1 MKKTLSPARGRVMT
15 IKAVTMTS
23 MLLYDTTLR
32 DGAQGEHINF
42 SAEDKMK
49 IALRLDDMGFH
60 YIEGGW
66 PGANPKDTAFFEAA
80 RSITFKNAKLAAFG
94 STCRPGMKPGDDPLL
109 KALAASEA
117 PVVTLFGKT
126 WDLHIERIM
135 ENTLEENLRMIRES
149 VAWFVSLGREVI
161 YDAEHFFDGY
171 KDNRDYA
178 LETLAAAWEGGA
190 EVLTLCDTN
199 GGTLPHEIEAIME
212 DVKGWFADR
221 PFGDQRPLKLGIHAH
236 NDSNLAVANS
246 ITAVRSGAVMVQG
259 TINGYGERC
268 GNADLTS
275 IIPVMQLKMNIDC
288 MGQERLARIKSLS
301 RFVSETANVPPLN
314 SRPFVGKSAF
324 AHKGGAHVSAVLKE
338 PRGYEHMT
346 PELVGNERRVIMSD
360 YSGKSN
366 VTYKAKEMGI
376 DLEGVDSR
384 EVVSEIKRLEQE
396 GYQFEA
402 AEGSFRLL
410 VERMAGRFKPRFQ
423 LKNFRVTVEKDK
435 DRHCSSHAIVH
446 IDTPFGEEMSA
457 ASGDGPVS
465 ALDNALRKAL
475 ECFYP
480 RDMAHMQLVDYKV
493 RVLDGAGG
501 TGSKVRVLIESR
513 DPDTIWSTIGVSEDI
528 IEASWQALA
537 DSFHYKLG
545 SSEI

>member
-1 MKKTLSPARGRVMT
+1 
-15 IKAVTMTS
+15 MTS

-42 SAEDKMK
+42 SADDKMK
-49 IALRLDDMGFH
+49 IARRLDEMGFH

-80 RSITFKNAKLAAFG
+80 RSVCFKNAKLAAFG
-94 STCRPGMKPGDDPLL
+94 STCKPGVKPEDDPILQ
-109 KALAASEA
+109 ALAESGA
-117 PVVTLFGKT
+117 PVITLFGKT
-126 WDLHIERIM
+126 WDLHVIRIM
-135 ENTLEENLRMIRES
+135 QNTLEENLRMIRES
-149 VAWFVSLGREVI
+149 VAWFVSLGKEVI

-178 LETLAAAWEGGA
+178 LKTLAAAWEGGA
-190 EVLTLCDTN
+190 SVLVPCDTN
-199 GGTLPHEIEAIME
+199 GGTLPHEIEAIFKDMQAWLKERFPE
-212 DVKGWFADR
+212 DS
-221 PFGDQRPLKLGIHAH
+221 RPLRFGIHAH
-236 NDSNLAVANS
+236 NDASMAVANS
-246 ITAVRSGAVMVQG
+246 ITAVRCGAVMVQG

-268 GNADLTS
+268 GNADMTS
-275 IIPVMQLKMNIDC
+275 IMPILQFKMNIPC
-288 MGQERLARIKSLS
+288 LTTERMAQLKSLS

-338 PRGYEHMT
+338 PRGYEHML

-366 VTYKAKEMGI
+366 VTYKAQEMGI
-376 DLEGVDSR
+376 DMGGVDSR

-396 GYQFEA
+396 GFQFEA

-435 DRHCSSHAIVH
+435 DRPCRSHALVH
-446 IDTPFGEEMSA
+446 IDTPYGEEMSA

-501 TGSKVRVLIESR
+501 TASKVRVLIESR
-513 DPDTIWSTIGVSEDI
+513 DPATIWSTIGVSEDI

-537 DSFHYKLG
+537 DSFHCKLG
-545 SSEI
+545 SAD